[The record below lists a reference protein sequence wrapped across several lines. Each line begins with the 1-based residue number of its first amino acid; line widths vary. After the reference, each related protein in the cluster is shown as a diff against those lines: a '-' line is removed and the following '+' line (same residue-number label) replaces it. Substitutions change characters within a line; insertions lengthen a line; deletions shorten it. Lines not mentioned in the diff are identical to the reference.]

1 MRSRLTVQ
9 YRRKREGRTNYKKR
23 LIYLKSKTPRLV
35 VRRTNKQL
43 LLQIVEYL
51 PDGDKIICGVNSS
64 SLKKL
69 GWQYSCNNMPACY
82 LAGLLLGKKAK
93 AKHVKEAILDAGLQ
107 THVPGS
113 RIYAAVKGAVD
124 SGIMIPVS
132 PEVFP
137 SKERLSGVHIA
148 SYYSSN
154 KSSSQFS
161 AYKAKKLDAAKM
173 NKDFEDF
180 KNKIAS
186 D

>member
-1 MRSRLTVQ
+1 MRSRITVQ

-35 VRRTNKQL
+35 VRRTNKQV
-43 LLQIVEYL
+43 LLQIVEYT
-51 PDGDKIICGVNSS
+51 PDGDKIICGVNSNA
-64 SLKKL
+64 LKKL

-113 RIYAAVKGAVD
+113 KIYASVKGVVD
-124 SGIMIPVS
+124 AGITMPVS
-132 PEVFP
+132 AEVFP
-137 SKERLSGVHIA
+137 SKERLSGTHIA
-148 SYYSSN
+148 SYYSSS
-154 KSSSQFS
+154 KSDTQFS

-173 NKDFEDF
+173 SKDFEEF
-180 KNKIAS
+180 KKKMAS

>member
-43 LLQIVEYL
+43 LLQIIEYAA
-51 PDGDKIICGVNSS
+51 DGDKIICSVNSGA
-64 SLKKL
+64 LKKM

-82 LAGLLLGKKAK
+82 LAGLVLGKKAK

-113 RIYAAVKGAVD
+113 RIYATVKGVVD
-124 SGIMIPVS
+124 SGIMVPVS
-132 PEVFP
+132 AEVFP
-137 SKERLSGVHIA
+137 SNERLSGSHIA
-148 SYYSSN
+148 SYYSLDKSN
-154 KSSSQFS
+154 TQFS
-161 AYKAKKLDAAKM
+161 TYRAKKLDAAKM
-173 NKDFEDF
+173 NKDFEEF
-180 KNKIAS
+180 KKKIAS
-186 D
+186 N